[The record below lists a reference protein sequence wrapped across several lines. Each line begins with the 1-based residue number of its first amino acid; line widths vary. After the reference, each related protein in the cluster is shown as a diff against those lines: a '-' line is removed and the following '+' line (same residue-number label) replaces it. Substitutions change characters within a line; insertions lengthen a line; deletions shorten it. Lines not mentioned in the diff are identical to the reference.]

1 MLIEWNSEY
10 SVEVEEIDMQ
20 HKKIFVLIDELN
32 TAINDMKTKESLEK
46 ILSGLVNYAIYHFD
60 TEEKYFDQFHYEFTD
75 EHKEQHEIFKKKV
88 TDISQKIDKNEIEIS
103 SELID
108 YLEDWILEHVTDSDQ
123 KYKKCLKENG
133 LK

>member
-1 MLIEWNSEY
+1 
-10 SVEVEEIDMQ
+10 MQ

-32 TAINDMKTKESLEK
+32 TAINDMKIKDALEK
-46 ILSGLVNYAIYHFD
+46 ILLGLVIYAMYNFD

-75 EHKEQHEIFKKKV
+75 EHIEQHEIFKKKV

-103 SELID
+103 FELFD
-108 YLEDWILEHVTDSDQ
+108 FLEDWILEHVDDSDQ
-123 KYKKCLKENG
+123 KYKKCLKDNG